1 MEKQHNSIS
10 RRNFLTNAAA
20 IGALGAVGASQL
32 LSACKN
38 EQTAELNLPPLRDQA
53 PDGTPLKAGLVGCGG
68 RGTGAAI
75 NYLNAGPNLE
85 IVALADVFQD
95 RMDNCRKKLKEEK
108 GVELADENCF
118 IGFDGYQ
125 KVIDSGVDVVLL
137 ATPPFFRPEHFKACI
152 DARKHVFM
160 EKPLAVDPVGIRTI
174 ISAAKRA
181 ESLGLTVVT
190 GTQRHHKRDYIEV
203 YKKIMSGE
211 IGDIVGANCYWNQ
224 GKLWHR
230 ERQPEWSDM
239 EFMIRDWVNWAWL
252 SGDHIT
258 EQHVHNIDVVNWFM
272 GGKFPERAVGF
283 GSRHRRVTGDQYDNF
298 SVDFVYEGDIHVHS
312 MCRQIPGCTN
322 NVSEFIRGTNGYSN
336 CANTIYNPAG
346 ETIYTYEYPTNEQ
359 GESTGRVAISP
370 YDQEH
375 IDMITAIRTN
385 EPINEAEFTA
395 KSTLA
400 AIMGRIS
407 AYTGKEVTWD
417 EMMNSD
423 LRLGPDTVLLEM
435 GSSDLI
441 NSEVPVPGTPP
452 QA

>member
-1 MEKQHNSIS
+1 MEDQHKKSIS
-10 RRNFLTNAAA
+10 RRNFLGNAAA
-20 IGALGAVGASQL
+20 VGALGAVGANYLFS
-32 LSACKN
+32 SCKRRVPD
-38 EQTAELNLPPLRDQA
+38 LNLPPMLDEA
-53 PDGTPLKAGLVGCGG
+53 PDGQPLKAGLVGCGG

-75 NYLNAGPNLE
+75 NFLSAGPNLQ
-85 IVALADVFQD
+85 ITALADVFQD
-95 RMDNCRKKLKEEK
+95 KMDNCRNKLKEEK
-108 GVELADENCF
+108 GVELPDENCF
-118 IGFDGYQ
+118 IGFDGYK
-125 KVIDSGVDVVLL
+125 KVIDSGVDIVLL

-190 GTQRHHKRDYIEV
+190 GTQRHHQRDYVEV
-203 YKKIMSGE
+203 YKRVMAGE
-211 IGDIVGANCYWNQ
+211 IGDIVAANCYWNA

-230 ERQPEWSDM
+230 ERKPQWSDM
-239 EFMIRDWVNWAWL
+239 EFMLRDWVNWAWL

-258 EQHVHNIDVVNWFM
+258 EQHVHNIDVIHWFM
-272 GGKFPERAVGF
+272 GGKFPVSAVGF
-283 GSRHRRVTGDQYDNF
+283 GSRQRRVTGDQYDNF
-298 SVDFVYEGDIHVHS
+298 SVDFVYEDDIHVHS

-322 NVSEFIRGTNGYSN
+322 NVSELVRGTDGYSN
-336 CANTIYNPAG
+336 CRNTIHNAAG
-346 ETIYTYEYPTNEQ
+346 EEIYSYEYPVNDQ
-359 GESTGRVAISP
+359 GEPTGRVAVSP

-375 IDMITAIRTN
+375 IDMVTAIRTN
-385 EPINEAEFTA
+385 KPINEAEFTA

-417 EMMNSD
+417 EMMSSD
-423 LRLGPDTVLLEM
+423 LRLGPDTVLLEF
-435 GSSDLI
+435 GPSDLI